1 MKDKKDKKRNLL
13 LILAVISLVVIATV
27 ILMGF
32 LQTKKASPT
41 STSEQVL
48 GEIAQSDNNP
58 SPTSFV
64 KDMVKNTLNNT
75 QSIIENTKNTV
86 TEKVIEVEK
95 NILQNAKDQVNSLTQ
110 SQIKTIQTQICTD
123 WGVVA
128 APTSKNFQ

>member
-13 LILAVISLVVIATV
+13 LILAVISLTAIATV
-27 ILMGF
+27 MLMGF
-32 LQTKKASPT
+32 LQAKKASPA
-41 STSEQVL
+41 SSAKQVL

-75 QSIIENTKNTV
+75 QTILEQTKNTV
-86 TEKVIEVEK
+86 TEKVVEVEK
-95 NILQNAKDQVNSLTQ
+95 NILQNAKDQLNSLTQ

-123 WGVVA
+123 WGVVT
-128 APTSKNFQ
+128 P